1 MVDVTQLLA
10 RIETG
15 DSQAANEL
23 FPLIY
28 DELRRMANWQL
39 ASQKPGQT
47 LQPTALV
54 NEAYIRLAGPN
65 PCRKFSS
72 REGFFAAASQA
83 MRHILVDIARRK
95 LAIKRGG
102 DHSRA
107 DIDLDNVEVHR
118 PAEILSVHEALSA
131 LEVHD
136 PKAAQIVKLHYFS
149 GLSLAEIAEIQ
160 NVSRAT
166 VHRYWVYAKTWLR
179 AAIEDAN

>member
-10 RIETG
+10 RIEAG
-15 DSQAANEL
+15 DSQAANKL

-54 NEAYIRLAGPN
+54 NEAYVRLVGPN
-65 PCRKFSS
+65 PCKEFSS
-72 REGFFAAASQA
+72 RESFFSAASQA

-95 LAIKRGG
+95 LATKRGG
-102 DHSRA
+102 GRTRE
-107 DIDLDNVEVHR
+107 DIDLDNVEVRR

-136 PKAAQIVKLHYFS
+136 PKAAEMVKLHYFS

-160 NVSRAT
+160 NISRAT
-166 VHRYWVYAKTWLR
+166 ANRYWVYAKTWLR

>member
-1 MVDVTQLLA
+1 MADVTNLLD
-10 RIETG
+10 RVHSG
-15 DSQAANEL
+15 DGQAASEL
-23 FPLIY
+23 FAIVY
-28 DELRRMANWQL
+28 DELRRLAKYQL
-39 ASQKPGQT
+39 DGEKPGQT

-65 PCRKFSS
+65 PCQKFSS

-102 DHSRA
+102 DLSRA

-166 VHRYWVYAKTWLR
+166 AHRYWVYAKTWLR